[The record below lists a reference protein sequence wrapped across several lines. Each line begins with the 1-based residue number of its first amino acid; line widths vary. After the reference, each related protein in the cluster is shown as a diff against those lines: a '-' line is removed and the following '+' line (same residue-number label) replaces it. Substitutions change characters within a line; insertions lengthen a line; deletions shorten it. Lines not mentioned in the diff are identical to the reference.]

1 MGIILIGC
9 VHEIYLLRSALF
21 FTSNRFKKFQYKH
34 STLQVK
40 NINVVYEKIHS
51 YLSISI
57 FKFKRINNAVLLDFF
72 SCTRSRIRHR
82 SSNIDH
88 ATVTWIEMGLD
99 RVQSEVEIK
108 ASALKKWQG
117 FLKQHVMQNLERV
130 SYK

>member
-1 MGIILIGC
+1 MKKIILIFLS
-9 VHEIYLLRSALF
+9 VSLNLSALIMLF
-21 FTSNRFKKFQYKH
+21 
-34 STLQVK
+34 
-40 NINVVYEKIHS
+40 
-51 YLSISI
+51 YLI
-57 FKFKRINNAVLLDFF
+57 FF